1 MERPLRI
8 VIAARSPMCFLCDLF
23 LEFPIW
29 ARCLTDTYEV
39 TIILYTTFKSLPL
52 TAL

>member
-8 VIAARSPMCFLCDLF
+8 VIAARPPMCFLCDLY
-23 LEFPIW
+23 LEFLIW
-29 ARCLTDTYEV
+29 AAVLRIL
-39 TIILYTTFKSLPL
+39 TIILNTTFKSLPL